1 MTEGP
6 VLAQRDVFGST
17 MVELGKADDRILVL
31 DGDLANST
39 RADRFASAYPER
51 FLQMGIAEQNMLG
64 VAAGLAA
71 MGFVPFVSTF
81 AAFAV
86 CRALDQVRVLVAQPR
101 SNVKIAAGYAGI
113 LTGMTGKTHQV
124 FDDLAVM
131 RAMPGMVVLAPAD
144 DVEARQ
150 VLLASAAH
158 AGPVYIRLARDPVS
172 RVFGESYRFAIGKA
186 VVLRRGGSVCL
197 ISTGT
202 QTSRALGATTLLATR
217 GVDTSVLHVPTVK
230 PLDAEAIIAAAKAS
244 SLIVTCEEHSV
255 IGGLGGSVAEVL
267 SSAGGAPPLVR
278 LGITDVFGE
287 SGSDA
292 DLLDKYGLSASR
304 VAGAILSALDVNGHA
319 STLASLPSII

>member
-1 MTEGP
+1 MAAGP
-6 VLAQRDVFGST
+6 DIAQRDVFGST
-17 MVELGKADDRILVL
+17 MVELGEADGRVLVL
-31 DGDLANST
+31 DGDLATST

-51 FLQMGIAEQNMLG
+51 FLQMGIAEQNMVG

-71 MGFVPFVSTF
+71 MGFVPFISTF

-86 CRALDQVRVLVAQPR
+86 CRALDQLRVLVAQPR
-101 SNVKIAAGYAGI
+101 SNVKIAAGYAGL
-113 LTGMTGKTHQV
+113 LTGMTGQTHQS

-172 RVFGESYRFAIGKA
+172 RVFDESYRFALGKA

-202 QTSRALGATTLLATR
+202 QTSRVHEAATLLAGR

-230 PLDAEAIIAAAKAS
+230 PLDAEAIVAVARAS
-244 SLIVTCEEHSV
+244 SLIVTCEEHTV
-255 IGGLGGSVAEVL
+255 IGGLGGCVAEVL
-267 SSAGGAPPLVR
+267 ASAGGAPPLVR

-304 VAGAILSALDVNGHA
+304 VADAILCALDVAGHA
-319 STLASLPSII
+319 ARLGSRPAIT